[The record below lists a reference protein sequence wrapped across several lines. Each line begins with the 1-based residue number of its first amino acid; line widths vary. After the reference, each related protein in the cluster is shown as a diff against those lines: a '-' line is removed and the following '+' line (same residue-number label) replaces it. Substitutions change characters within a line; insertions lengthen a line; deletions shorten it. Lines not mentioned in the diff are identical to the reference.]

1 MSKKDKSKVRNS
13 TIKMSK
19 QWKTILAN
27 ARINGTDAGLKA
39 IIVDIHESAGVAKVD
54 LDKRWSRGAKKEQE

>member
-1 MSKKDKSKVRNS
+1 MAKKEKSNKVS

-27 ARINGTDAGLKA
+27 ARRKGNADGLKN

-54 LDKRWSRGAKKEQE
+54 LDKRWSRGAKKEAE

>member
-1 MSKKDKSKVRNS
+1 MAKKEKGNKAS

-27 ARINGTDAGLKA
+27 ARRNGIDAGLKS
-39 IIVDIHESAGVAKVD
+39 IIVDIHASASTAKVD
-54 LDKRWSRGAKKEQE
+54 LDKRWSRGAKKEAE